1 MYFVD
6 IGRIKKMARR
16 CEITGKGVMSGNNVS
31 HAVNRTRRR
40 FLPNLQSN
48 TLQSDILGEGV
59 RLKLSTKAIRT
70 IDFKG
75 GLDSFL
81 LGTPDRKL
89 ASEAVK
95 VKKRILKKQK

>member
-1 MYFVD
+1 MYFAD

-40 FLPNLQSN
+40 FLPNLQNN

-95 VKKRILKKQK
+95 IKKRILKKQK

>member
-1 MYFVD
+1 
-6 IGRIKKMARR
+6 MARR